1 MSQLRSNA
9 DGDGDNVMIK
19 VTRVVRMTE
28 KAVLVVVGTGE
39 VWIPLSQLQE
49 GSDEPEEGDGKLV
62 LVIPRWLADEK
73 SIH

>member
-1 MSQLRSNA
+1 MSDSRHDVVWLDA
-9 DGDGDNVMIK
+9 DAIQVE
-19 VTRVVRMTE
+19 TE